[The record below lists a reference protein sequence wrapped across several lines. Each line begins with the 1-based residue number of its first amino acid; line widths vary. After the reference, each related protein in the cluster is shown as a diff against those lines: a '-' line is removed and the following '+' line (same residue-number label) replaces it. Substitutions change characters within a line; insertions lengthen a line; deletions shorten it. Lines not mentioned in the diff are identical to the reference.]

1 MTTSRDPCLPRGIAP
16 HLAMVA
22 ILRAGAPPPA
32 PVHGNGRMSVRP
44 GRRGMTA
51 GAWIIPA
58 LLFGMPGPAACHEV
72 VLEATRGDAV
82 LLDLRHHDGSPFSHE
97 SYEIRPEGG
106 EVAFQ
111 SGRTDA
117 NGRIAFA
124 PGRASTWRLVA
135 RSEDGHGIDTSFET
149 TGPGSVEIAPRSPF
163 DRFPRIVAGV
173 GVILGIFGLWQLLAG
188 RTRGEGRRRP

>member
-1 MTTSRDPCLPRGIAP
+1 MTTSRGPVP
-16 HLAMVA
+16 AMVA
-22 ILRAGAPPPA
+22 TLRTVVPSRARA
-32 PVHGNGRMSVRP
+32 HGNTRMSIRP
-44 GRRGMTA
+44 GRRAAAA

-58 LLFGMPGPAACHEV
+58 LLFGTPGPAACHDV

-82 LLDLRHHDGSPFSHE
+82 LLDLRHHNGSPFSHE

-106 EVAFQ
+106 EIPFQ

-135 RSEDGHGIDTSFET
+135 RSEDGHGIDTTFET
-149 TGPGSVEIAPRSPF
+149 TAPGTVEVPPRSPF
-163 DRFPRIVAGV
+163 DRFPRIFAGV
-173 GVILGIFGLWQLLAG
+173 GVILGIFGLWQLIAG
-188 RTRGEGRRRP
+188 RTRREARGRP